1 MKEWFIANLGSIGK
15 CPVFF
20 DLLWS
25 ICVFIVVEHSTGHAG
40 VHCLRPIEK
49 NLELLP
55 SICPKIM
62 QNILSL
68 LLFSDKYILSSPQE
82 HCFWTVH
89 KGNQAEEVLHARKF
103 SLTSDSVR
111 FKDNEVFL
119 NNSKWSHLL
128 VWTHWSR
135 WRRSSRFLPCFPLI
149 ASSSFLYGFDHDL
162 QFWRSGNLR
171 G

>member
-1 MKEWFIANLGSIGK
+1 MKTMKEWFIANLGSIGK

-89 KGNQAEEVLHARKF
+89 KGNQAYGPIQVLA
-103 SLTSDSVR
+103 
-111 FKDNEVFL
+111 VFAPIG
-119 NNSKWSHLL
+119 LL
-128 VWTHWSR
+128 
-135 WRRSSRFLPCFPLI
+135 
-149 ASSSFLYGFDHDL
+149 
-162 QFWRSGNLR
+162 SGWNCSTRLAILKR
-171 G
+171 